1 MSRLVVVLFGPSGA
15 GKTTIARTLPLTVY
29 DRDDPEWFGR
39 GEAVFRAAIKQLAH
53 DPRANAVVI
62 RAGGTSSARKRSLL
76 DVGATHAFLVMPPKD
91 VCHHQAGHRR
101 RQDVRTSH
109 ASIDTYYAK
118 FDHDDGVP
126 AWPGSWDLAKDMRLT
141 SGFTAQPAGR
151 IRKPPAVRHH
161 KHRGGRP
168 NARAKRKMHELYGYV
183 CHLCG
188 HDGAGESDH
197 LIPVSVWPDQPVT
210 AELRRPA
217 HGANYPCPTCGR
229 MCNTERGAKPFSAI
243 ADRRLKTSRAW

>member
-1 MSRLVVVLFGPSGA
+1 MPRLVVVIFGPSGA
-15 GKTTIARTLPLTVY
+15 GKTTIARTLPLQIF
-29 DRDDPEWFGR
+29 DRDDPQWFGK
-39 GEAVFRAAIKQLAH
+39 GEKVFREEIRKLAH
-53 DPRANAVVI
+53 NPQAQAVVI
-62 RAGGTSSARKRSLL
+62 RAGATSSARHTSLV
-76 DVGATHAFLVMPPKD
+76 DVGATHAFLVLPSKD

-109 ASIDTYYAK
+109 ASIETYYAK
-118 FDHDDGVP
+118 FDHDDGLP
-126 AWPGSWDLAKDMRLT
+126 MWPGSWERAKDVLLT
-141 SGFTAQPAGR
+141 AGPLVR
-151 IRKPPAVRHH
+151 GSRVRKPPAVRHN

-168 NARAKRKMHELYGYV
+168 NARAKQKMHELYGYV

-217 HGANYPCPTCGR
+217 HGVNYPCPTCGR
-229 MCNTERGAKPFSAI
+229 RCNQERGAKPLSAI